1 MGKPAQMIA
10 PQLEASKTIFA
21 SVAKLPECSQF
32 AEDQKALCEGLL
44 TTIVDQ
50 SFPGALIPERLP
62 NGELRIIVAATP
74 SDWRRL
80 SPVLQAFAGPTLTS
94 FNGLPVAP
102 EPTDKIATLLA
113 AFAPLTTSV
122 IRVPSDKPEA
132 LQALRF
138 LSRARETFVRAP
150 RLNRAAPEPTSWLLA
165 RFQDQ
170 LNMGRRDAASSLL
183 DNLREELR
191 LDALNLK
198 ALQIQLFATFD
209 DWAAIAAMQGF
220 QNMTFARR
228 TPAVTALL
236 LEALYQVHLDPIF
249 DKELPASVE
258 TTYANIVRPL
268 ALPMLTVPVPT
279 SLRNGGWRVFGLES
293 LLSPEREDLRSAI
306 EIKSPALGWLG
317 ARLSPA
323 PAQSNVEAEPL
334 ARAQELVVATEG
346 SESVDA
352 LAAALTAISKL
363 SEDQRALLSRA
374 EPFSSA
380 IRVVEQESVQ
390 ADLPTSWLLWL
401 NRLSDPTFSNALDL
415 ARFGAAEW
423 SMTTDSP
430 DPIEVRA
437 LHDALGEAQSNE
449 LAAERT
455 AQALPF
461 LVAAIRRHPSF
472 PAPIIAPIYS
482 SLLTILVLGAARGA
496 TTYDSSQVLI
506 EGLLAIGLNQQDYRA
521 LADDVNG
528 LAGEGFGVDMIF
540 WTLEVI
546 EMFMRYAAPDVEAR
560 ENLMHRLVARIL
572 AIRMRLSTLQ
582 LTVLR
587 RLVAEFGWVV
597 DGLDATTRQADQD
610 EFESRLQNKRIAIY
624 SLLEAASRQAK
635 VALEAAVEGLSVE
648 CSADS
653 GGSSRLRA
661 LAQNSD
667 IFIIVWAAAK
677 HAATDFIREHRGSK
691 TLLYAQGKGLSSL
704 LRALEDHFKLGDK
717 G

>member
-1 MGKPAQMIA
+1 MIA
-10 PQLEASKTIFA
+10 AQLETSKTILE
-21 SVAKLPECSQF
+21 SVSKVPECSQF
-32 AEDQKALCEGLL
+32 FGEQKALCEGLL
-44 TTIVDQ
+44 TTIADQ
-50 SFPGALIPERLP
+50 SFPGALIPEMQP
-62 NGELRIIVAATP
+62 TGELRIIVAASP

-113 AFAPLTTSV
+113 PFAPLTISA
-122 IRVPSDKPEA
+122 IRVPSERSEA

-138 LSRARETFVRAP
+138 LSRARETFARAP

-165 RFQDQ
+165 RFQDH

-183 DNLREELR
+183 NNLREELR

-209 DWAAIAAMQGF
+209 DWTAIAAMQGF

-236 LEALYQVHLDPIF
+236 LEALYQVHLAPIF
-249 DKELPASVE
+249 DRELPASVE
-258 TTYANIVRPL
+258 TAYATLVRPL
-268 ALPMLTVPVPT
+268 ALPMLTVPVPA
-279 SLRNGGWRVFGLES
+279 SLRNGGWRLFGLES
-293 LLSPEREDLRSAI
+293 LLSAERQDLRSAI
-306 EIKSPALGWLG
+306 EIKSPELGWIG
-317 ARLSPA
+317 DRLSPA
-323 PAQSNVEAEPL
+323 PAHSNVEAKAKAEPL
-334 ARAQELVVATEG
+334 DRARELVVATEG
-346 SESVDA
+346 SERGDA

-363 SEDQRALLSRA
+363 SEDQRAQLSRA

-415 ARFGAAEW
+415 ARFGADEW

-430 DPIEVRA
+430 DPTEVQA
-437 LHDALGEAQSNE
+437 LHDALGEAQGNE

-472 PAPIIAPIYS
+472 PVPIVAPIYS
-482 SLLTILVLGAARGA
+482 SLLTILVLGAARG
-496 TTYDSSQVLI
+496 TTIYDSSQVLI

-521 LADDVNG
+521 LADDVNE

-582 LTVLR
+582 LTALR

-597 DGLDATTRQADQD
+597 DGLDVTARQADQD
-610 EFESRLQNKRIAIY
+610 DFELRLQNKRIAIY

-635 VALEAAVEGLSVE
+635 VALETAVEGLSVE

-691 TLLYAQGKGLSSL
+691 TLLYAQGKGFSSL
-704 LRALEDHFKLGDK
+704 LRALEDHFKLGEK
-717 G
+717 S

>member
-32 AEDQKALCEGLL
+32 AEEQKALCEGLL

-50 SFPGALIPERLP
+50 CFPGALIPEMLP
-62 NGELRIIVAATP
+62 TGELRIVVAATP

-80 SPVLQAFAGPTLTS
+80 SPVLRAFAGPTLTS

-102 EPTDKIATLLA
+102 EPTDKIATLLSA
-113 AFAPLTTSV
+113 YAPLTTSV
-122 IRVPSDKPEA
+122 ILVPSEKPEA
-132 LQALRF
+132 LQALRS
-138 LSRARETFVRAP
+138 LSRAKETLVRAP

-165 RFQDQ
+165 RFQDH

-183 DNLREELR
+183 DNLRDELR

-209 DWAAIAAMQGF
+209 DWAAIASMQGF

-249 DKELPASVE
+249 DKELPAAVE

-268 ALPMLTVPVPT
+268 ALPMLTVPVPA
-279 SLRNGGWRVFGLES
+279 SLRNGGWRVLGLES
-293 LLSPEREDLRSAI
+293 LLSPEREDIRSAI
-306 EIKSPALGWLG
+306 EIKSPALGWVSG
-317 ARLSPA
+317 RLSPA
-323 PAQSNVEAEPL
+323 PTQKNVEAEPL

-363 SEDQRALLSRA
+363 SEDQRAQLSLA

-380 IRVVEQESVQ
+380 IRVVEQESAQ
-390 ADLPTSWLLWL
+390 ANLPTSWLLWL
-401 NRLSDPTFSNALDL
+401 NRLSDPAFSNALDL
-415 ARFGAAEW
+415 ARFGADEW
-423 SMTTDSP
+423 SITTDSP

-437 LHDALGEAQSNE
+437 LHDALGEAQGNE

-461 LVAAIRRHPSF
+461 LVAAIRRHPNF
-472 PAPIIAPIYS
+472 PVPIIAPIYS
-482 SLLTILVLGAARGA
+482 SLLTILVLGAARGT

-506 EGLLAIGLNQQDYRA
+506 EGLLAIGLDQQDYRA
-521 LADDVNG
+521 LADDVNE

-560 ENLMHRLVARIL
+560 QNLMHRLVARIL

-587 RLVAEFGWVV
+587 RLVAEFGWIV
-597 DGLDATTRQADQD
+597 DGLDATARQADQD
-610 EFESRLQNKRIAIY
+610 DFESRLQNKRITIY

-635 VALEAAVEGLSVE
+635 VALETAVEGLSVE

-653 GGSSRLRA
+653 GGSARLRA

-691 TLLYAQGKGLSSL
+691 TLLYAQGKGFSSL
-704 LRALEDHFKLGDK
+704 LRALEDHFKLG
-717 G
+717 GV

>member
-1 MGKPAQMIA
+1 MIA
-10 PQLEASKTIFA
+10 AHLEASETIFA
-21 SVAKLPECSQF
+21 SVSKLPECSQF
-32 AEDQKALCEGLL
+32 TGEQKSLCESLL
-44 TTIVDQ
+44 ATIVDQ
-50 SFPGALIPERLP
+50 SFPGALIPEMLP
-62 NGELRIIVAATP
+62 TGELRIIVAATP

-94 FNGLPVAP
+94 FNGLLVAP
-102 EPTDKIATLLA
+102 ESTDKIATLLA
-113 AFAPLTTSV
+113 RFAPMTTSV
-122 IRVPSDKPEA
+122 IRVPSEKPEA

-138 LSRARETFVRAP
+138 LSRARETFARAP
-150 RLNRAAPEPTSWLLA
+150 RSNRAAPEPTSWLLA
-165 RFQDQ
+165 RFQDH

-209 DWAAIAAMQGF
+209 DWAAIAKIQGF

-249 DKELPASVE
+249 DEELPASVE

-268 ALPMLTVPVPT
+268 ALPMLTVPIPA
-279 SLRNGGWRVFGLES
+279 SLRNGGWRLFGLES
-293 LLSPEREDLRSAI
+293 LLSPEREDLRFAI

-317 ARLSPA
+317 NRLSPA
-323 PAQSNVEAEPL
+323 PAHSNVEAEPL
-334 ARAQELVVATEG
+334 DRARELVVATEG
-346 SESVDA
+346 SESIDA
-352 LAAALTAISKL
+352 LAAALAAISKL
-363 SEDQRALLSRA
+363 SEDQRAQLSLA

-415 ARFGAAEW
+415 ARFGADEW

-430 DPIEVRA
+430 DPTEVRA
-437 LHDALGEAQSNE
+437 LEDALGEAQGNE

-461 LVAAIRRHPSF
+461 LVAAMRRQPSF

-521 LADDVNG
+521 LADDVNE

-546 EMFMRYAAPDVEAR
+546 EMFMRYGAPDVEAR
-560 ENLMHRLVARIL
+560 QNLMHRLVARIL

-582 LTVLR
+582 LTALR
-587 RLVAEFGWVV
+587 RLVAEFGWVI
-597 DGLDATTRQADQD
+597 DGFDITTRQADQD
-610 EFESRLQNKRIAIY
+610 DFESRLENKRIAIY

-653 GGSSRLRA
+653 GGSSRLRS

-691 TLLYAQGKGLSSL
+691 TLLYAKGKGFSSL
-704 LRALEDHFKLGDK
+704 LRALEDHFKLDEK
-717 G
+717 S

>member
-10 PQLEASKTIFA
+10 PQLEASKIILA
-21 SVAKLPECSQF
+21 SVTKLPECSQF
-32 AEDQKALCEGLL
+32 TEEQKALCEGLL

-50 SFPGALIPERLP
+50 SFPGALIPEMLP
-62 NGELRIIVAATP
+62 TGELRIIVAATP

-102 EPTDKIATLLA
+102 EPADKIPTLLVP
-113 AFAPLTTSV
+113 FAPLTMSV
-122 IRVPSDKPEA
+122 IRVPSEKSAA

-138 LSRARETFVRAP
+138 LSRARETFARAP

-165 RFQDQ
+165 RFQDH
-170 LNMGRRDAASSLL
+170 LNLGRRDAASSLL

-209 DWAAIAAMQGF
+209 DWTAIAAMQGF

-236 LEALYQVHLDPIF
+236 LEALYQVHLAPIF
-249 DKELPASVE
+249 DEKLSASVE
-258 TTYANIVRPL
+258 ITYANIVRPL
-268 ALPMLTVPVPT
+268 ALPMLTLPVPA
-279 SLRNGGWRVFGLES
+279 SLRDGGWRLFGLES
-293 LLSPEREDLRSAI
+293 LVSPEREDLRSAL
-306 EIKSPALGWLG
+306 EIKSPVLGWIG
-317 ARLSPA
+317 DRLPPA
-323 PAQSNVEAEPL
+323 PARSNVEAEPL
-334 ARAQELVVATEG
+334 DRARELVVATES

-363 SEDQRALLSRA
+363 SEDQRAQLSRA

-401 NRLSDPTFSNALDL
+401 NKLSEPTFSNALDL
-415 ARFGAAEW
+415 ARFGADEW

-430 DPIEVRA
+430 DPTEVQA
-437 LHDALGEAQSNE
+437 LHDALGEAQGNE

-472 PAPIIAPIYS
+472 PTPIVAPIYS
-482 SLLTILVLGAARGA
+482 SLLTILVLGAARGT

-506 EGLLAIGLNQQDYRA
+506 EALLAIGLNQQDYRA
-521 LADDVNG
+521 LAEDVDE

-546 EMFMRYAAPDVEAR
+546 EIFMRYAAPDVEAR
-560 ENLMHRLVARIL
+560 EGLMHRLVARIL

-582 LTVLR
+582 LTALR
-587 RLVAEFGWVV
+587 RIVAEFGWVV
-597 DGLDATTRQADQD
+597 DGLDVTTRQANQD
-610 EFESRLQNKRIAIY
+610 DFVSRLQNKRIAIY

-635 VALEAAVEGLSVE
+635 VALEAAVEGLAVE

-691 TLLYAQGKGLSSL
+691 TLLYAQGKGFSSL
-704 LRALEDHFKLGDK
+704 LRALEDHFKVGEK
-717 G
+717 S